1 MNSLKAALRPGVL
14 RFVASVAP
22 RTWRWRRAG
31 SLVTLMYHRVLPADS
46 PARATEQPAMY
57 VSPQTLN
64 LHLSELKRHVE
75 IVHLEDWL
83 RRARAGAPLPHLA
96 CAITF
101 DDGWRDNLEFALPV
115 LRRHGAP
122 ATIFLVSG
130 YIGSTRQFWPGE
142 LTALVRRA
150 FGQPES
156 VVFPPALQSL
166 VEPVLAE
173 AGSRG
178 ELLATDTDRV
188 IDGAKRLDEAL
199 IRGLIAEAAAG
210 CAHPADTR
218 EVLDEEEIGQL
229 AGTGLVRFG
238 SHTATHY
245 RLAGRLPPEI
255 LKREI
260 VQSRARLQDICGQ
273 PIEVFCYPNGET
285 SPEAVDCVRHH
296 YLGAV
301 TTRKGWH
308 GASGDPHL
316 IRRIGLHEKMS
327 DSPEYFLARLSAWV

>member
-1 MNSLKAALRPGVL
+1 MPSLKAALRPALL
-14 RFVASVAP
+14 RTVARVAP
-22 RTWRWRRAG
+22 RTWRWRASG

-46 PARATEQPAMY
+46 PARRMEQPAMY
-57 VSPQTLN
+57 VSPQTLD

-75 IVHLEDWL
+75 IVHLDDWL
-83 RRARAGAPLPHLA
+83 RRARDGAPLPHLA

-122 ATIFLVSG
+122 ATIFLVSS
-130 YIGSTRQFWPGE
+130 YIGSARQFWPSQ
-142 LTALVRRA
+142 LTTILRRA
-150 FGQPES
+150 FAEPGS
-156 VVFPPALQSL
+156 VVFPPALRSL

-173 AGSRG
+173 ARRRG
-178 ELLATDTDRV
+178 ELLTADTDRV

-199 IRGLIAEAAAG
+199 IRDLVAEAAAS
-210 CAHPADTR
+210 CADLSDIR
-218 EVLDEEEIGQL
+218 DVLNEEEIAQL

-245 RLAGRLPPEI
+245 RLGGHVPPEI
-255 LKREI
+255 LEREI
-260 VQSRARLQDICGQ
+260 VLSKARLEDICGHG
-273 PIEVFCYPNGET
+273 IEVFCYPNGET
-285 SPEAVDCVRHH
+285 SPEAIDCVRRH

-301 TTRKGWH
+301 TTQKGWH
-308 GASGDPHL
+308 DASGDPYL